1 MKYRIIIISLILST
15 LCGSLYAQNGKKEFA
30 NQFNPVTT
38 GVTSLNIAPDARGGG
53 LGDLGVASDPDVNSQ
68 FWNPAKYA
76 FTVSRGGL
84 AVSYTPWLRKL
95 ANDINLAYVAGYWKF
110 GRYGNDPQALSATL
124 RYFSLGS
131 IQTTDE
137 GGNVLSSVNPYEMAL
152 DLAYSR
158 KLTNSFSMAVALRFI
173 YSDLGYSTD
182 GSSDVKGAAAFAAD
196 IAGYQTLYPIV
207 GRSECQWSW
216 GFNISNIG
224 TKVSYDG
231 GANTA
236 FLPANL
242 RLGTTFKFPVAD
254 YHTLALNLD
263 LNKLMVPTAPR
274 QQDYLDAEGNYDQI
288 AYQKALEDFNNMS
301 SFKGIFKSF
310 ADAPGGFKEELQEI
324 QISTGLEYSY
334 NQQFF
339 ARVGYYYEN
348 KYKGNRQY
356 LTFGAGFSLSVFT
369 LDAAYVLATA
379 QSSPLDQTLRFTLGF
394 DMAGL
399 KDLVGSKRGRR

>member
-1 MKYRIIIISLILST
+1 MKYRVIIISLILSA
-15 LCGSLYAQNGKKEFA
+15 LCGSIYAQSNDVK

-53 LGDLGVASDPDVNSQ
+53 LGDLGVATDPDVNSQ

-76 FTVSRGGL
+76 FTESRGGL
-84 AVSYTPWLRKL
+84 AISYTPWLRKL
-95 ANDINLAYVAGYWKF
+95 VNDINLAYVAGYWKF

-158 KLTNSFSMAVALRFI
+158 KLTKSFSMAVALRFI

-182 GSSDVKGAAAFAAD
+182 GSSDVKGAPAFAAD

-236 FLPANL
+236 YLPANL

-254 YHTLALNLD
+254 YHTLAINLD
-263 LNKLMVPTAPR
+263 LNKLMVPTKPLESS
-274 QQDYLDAEGNYDQI
+274 YLDAEGKVDGK
-288 AYQKALEDFNNMS
+288 AYQEALDDYYNMS

-310 ADAPGGFKEELQEI
+310 YDAPGGFKEEMQEI

-399 KDLVGSKRGRR
+399 KDLIGGARRRR

>member
-1 MKYRIIIISLILST
+1 MII
-15 LCGSLYAQNGKKEFA
+15 
-30 NQFNPVTT
+30 
-38 GVTSLNIAPDARGGG
+38 
-53 LGDLGVASDPDVNSQ
+53 
-68 FWNPAKYA
+68 
-76 FTVSRGGL
+76 
-84 AVSYTPWLRKL
+84 
-95 ANDINLAYVAGYWKF
+95 
-110 GRYGNDPQALSATL
+110 
-124 RYFSLGS
+124 
-131 IQTTDE
+131 
-137 GGNVLSSVNPYEMAL
+137 
-152 DLAYSR
+152 
-158 KLTNSFSMAVALRFI
+158 
-173 YSDLGYSTD
+173 
-182 GSSDVKGAAAFAAD
+182 
-196 IAGYQTLYPIV
+196 
-207 GRSECQWSW
+207 
-216 GFNISNIG
+216 FNISNIG

-231 GANTA
+231 GANNA

-274 QQDYLDAEGNYDQI
+274 QADYLDAEGNYDQI
-288 AYQKALEDFNNMS
+288 AYQEALEDFNNMS

-356 LTFGAGFSLSVFT
+356 VTFGAGFSLSVFT

>member
-1 MKYRIIIISLILST
+1 MKYKIIIISLILSMAYS
-15 LCGSLYAQNGKKEFA
+15 GVYAQNIKD
-30 NQFNPVTT
+30 QFNPVTT

-53 LGDLGVASDPDVNSQ
+53 LGDLGVATDPDVNSQ

-76 FTVSRGGL
+76 FTESRGGL

-95 ANDINLAYVAGYWKF
+95 VNDINLAYVAGYWKF

-131 IQTTDE
+131 IQATDD
-137 GGNVLSSVNPYEMAL
+137 GGNVTNSINPYEMAL

-158 KLTNSFSMAVALRFI
+158 KLTNNFSMAVALRVI

-196 IAGYQTLYPIV
+196 IAGYQTFYPIV

-231 GANTA
+231 GANNA

-274 QQDYLDAEGNYDQI
+274 QSDYLDAEGSPDQI
-288 AYQKALEDFNNMS
+288 AYQEALEDFNNMS

-310 ADAPGGFKEELQEI
+310 ADAPGGFKEELREI

-356 LTFGAGFSLSVFT
+356 VTFGAGFSLSVFT

>member
-1 MKYRIIIISLILST
+1 MKYRVIIIAIILSAV
-15 LCGSLYAQNGKKEFA
+15 CSSIYAQK
-30 NQFNPVTT
+30 NQFNPITT

-53 LGDLGVASDPDVNSQ
+53 LGDLGVATDPDVNSQ

-76 FTVSRGGL
+76 FTESRGGL

-95 ANDINLAYVAGYWKF
+95 VNDINLAYVAGYWKF
-110 GRYGNDPQALSATL
+110 GRNGTDPQALSATL

-131 IQTTDE
+131 IQTTDD

-158 KLTNSFSMAVALRFI
+158 KLTDNFSMAVALRFI

-196 IAGYQTLYPIV
+196 IAGYQTFYPIV

-231 GANTA
+231 GANSA
-236 FLPANL
+236 YLPANL

-274 QQDYLDAEGNYDQI
+274 QADFLDAEGNYDQI
-288 AYQKALEDFNNMS
+288 AYQEALDDYHNMS